1 MPYLRNQDVQW
12 GTVNIDELPLMDI
25 EPAEYGRY
33 TVRLGDLLVCE
44 GGDVGRA
51 AIWRHIDRTI
61 GYQKALHRL
70 RPESLKHDTAEFF
83 FYTLMA
89 AKSLGVF
96 EESDTKATISHLPAE
111 KFRQYRFAFPPLEE
125 QQNIAAV
132 MGEILERSNETISYA
147 ERTITLLQERRS
159 ALISA
164 AVTGK
169 IDVRGWQPPASA
181 QAPELAVAEAV

>member
-1 MPYLRNQDVQW
+1 MAQLCCS
-12 GTVNIDELPLMDI
+12 PL
-25 EPAEYGRY
+25 ESTSSNLLANGR
-33 TVRLGDLLVCE
+33 
-44 GGDVGRA
+44 
-51 AIWRHIDRTI
+51 H
-61 GYQKALHRL
+61 
-70 RPESLKHDTAEFF
+70 ESPSKDTAEFF
-83 FYTLMA
+83 FYSLMA

-132 MGEILERSNETISYA
+132 LGGILGSSNETISYA
-147 ERTITLLQERRS
+147 ERTIDLLQERRS

-169 IDVRGWQPPASA
+169 IDVRGWQSLARA
-181 QAPELAVAEAV
+181 QAPESAVEEAV